1 MNDKIW
7 ILAKLTDGQL
17 RLVKEAEQT
26 LGSIQV
32 LVFQP
37 GDLKVAGLNES
48 QIECLQGLEKNL
60 GGLTIVAY
68 QKG

>member
-7 ILAKLTDGQL
+7 ILARLADDQL
-17 RLVKEAEQT
+17 RLVREAEQT

-37 GDLKVAGLNES
+37 GDLTVAGLNES
-48 QIECLQGLEKNL
+48 QIECLHGLEKSL
-60 GGLTIVAY
+60 GGLTVVAY